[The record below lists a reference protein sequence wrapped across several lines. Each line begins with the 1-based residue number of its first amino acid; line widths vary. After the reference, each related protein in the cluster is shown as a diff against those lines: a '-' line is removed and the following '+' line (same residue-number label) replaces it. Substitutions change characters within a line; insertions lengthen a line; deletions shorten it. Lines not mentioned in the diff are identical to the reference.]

1 VSVAAVLAIL
11 RASFLTATS
20 YRLRFIQ
27 ALLTSVITVIPVFF
41 VARALQPMMGPTIES
56 EGRDFFAFLVVGFVV
71 MSLVVIC
78 VDSLPTQVAGDIN
91 NGFFEALLGAPVG
104 TPSILVGLVAYP
116 FLFTAVRGLVMLG
129 LAAALGVHLSLVRL
143 PDIALIVALLAIA
156 HFGVSLAATGLMIAF
171 RTTLSIPQVVIAAS
185 GFLGGVYWPT
195 SVIPSW
201 VYSVSEFVPMTYGLR
216 AIRQAALEGRS
227 LAQVG
232 DDVLTLAAFAGCL
245 MSLGV
250 LVLTLSLAY
259 ARRRGTLSQY

>member
-1 VSVAAVLAIL
+1 MNL
-11 RASFLTATS
+11 RAIGALLRAAFLTSAS
-20 YRLRFIQ
+20 YRLRFAQ
-27 ALLTSVITVIPVFF
+27 ALVTSMITVIPVFF
-41 VARALQPMMGPTIES
+41 VARALQPMMGPTIVS

-78 VDSLPTQVAGDIN
+78 VDALPAQVSGDIN

-104 TPSILVGLVAYP
+104 TPTILVGLVAYP
-116 FLFTAVRGLVMLG
+116 ILFTMLRGTIMLV
-129 LAAALGVHLSLVRL
+129 LAALLGVHISLARL
-143 PDIALIVALLAIA
+143 PELFLIVALLAVA
-156 HFGVSLAATGLMIAF
+156 HFGVSLVATGFMVAF
-171 RTTLSIPQVVIAAS
+171 RTTLSIPQAVIMAS

-201 VYSVSEFVPMTYGLR
+201 VHEVSEWVPLTYGLR
-216 AIRQAALEGRS
+216 AVRQSVLDGRT
-227 LAQVG
+227 LFEVR

-250 LVLTLSLAY
+250 LILSLALSH